1 MVSDSSQHLSVRLG
15 LMGLKTTDNDETCS
29 IASDISN
36 ADTDRIVRSTFPSP
50 SPPNSPSPTTFSDVD
65 NNNDNNTSSN
75 SRGNSYSNHIE
86 NNNTNNEDE
95 TVTEEEVYSLLTH
108 PAIVFASERL
118 SDSDYVS
125 RFHTVKVFDFD
136 QTLFQSPLPNPALW
150 DPSFIG
156 ILTSWAYC
164 GAGWWHNPG
173 TLDMGSEIEASL
185 WSGWWNEA
193 IVEKVRESSE
203 DPGCLT
209 ILLTGRNGP
218 TFGQKLVSMIQSKG
232 LDFDLIVT
240 KPTTVAL
247 LDPSRSSVSRKV
259 DKKAPA
265 SSKPVEKYLKV
276 HTFNTKHDFLYNVLY
291 EYPVIRTMHLWDD
304 RPCQIAKFRQA
315 GQEWLD
321 KKMLDHF
328 EITVVQEPMVY
339 LDPQREIDL
348 VLAMVEANNRQVDI
362 EEQGGPF
369 LVPGVGAVPRTR
381 PELRDRKI
389 WDPYETY
396 VPQKRHRIE
405 VTRMARYTGVM
416 FSEAVQRIMRDK
428 LGGSH
433 PQDRQYQQQQH
444 CHDHHYHG
452 NDVHDTNP
460 WVDRPLV
467 LRDQD
472 LGKWVVPDD
481 LHVTLCL
488 GTGTPE
494 FLESIGGLGATV
506 LVEAESV
513 GELESRIWA
522 LKVKEMKMGV
532 LPDGGEGG
540 GDGEQEGQDDDTR
553 EVRIVAPNGYLYS
566 SLDALRAAYISRPST
581 VTSLSS
587 SSSPMSTPT
596 TRTPSIQEQ
605 EASQS
610 SSHGVED
617 IPLDLVDLDR
627 LGHVV
632 LKNGESTPHIT
643 MAYDRLNGTR
653 AMDSG
658 KITQWEPLTDA
669 DGQPYPYRLVFVGT
683 VAEKKLLGMKAR
695 KAAVV
700 TKAEVSLGNLIKS
713 LTGDKTITGKELG
726 ELVQAVKEEMEKL
739 SVENRLANEE
749 RIMTIVHDVCD
760 RYETKKLLPHHNIAS
775 ASTMSMPT
783 IAIQE

>member
-1 MVSDSSQHLSVRLG
+1 MVSYSSQHLSVRLG
-15 LMGLKTTDNDETCS
+15 LVDLRSDNDETCS
-29 IASDISN
+29 ITSDTSN
-36 ADTDRIVRSTFPSP
+36 TDTDRI
-50 SPPNSPSPTTFSDVD
+50 
-65 NNNDNNTSSN
+65 
-75 SRGNSYSNHIE
+75 
-86 NNNTNNEDE
+86 
-95 TVTEEEVYSLLTH
+95 
-108 PAIVFASERL
+108 RL
-118 SDSDYVS
+118 HDSAHTA
-125 RFHTVKVFDFD
+125 RFHTAKVFDFD

-156 ILTSWAYC
+156 MLTSWAYC
-164 GAGWWHNPG
+164 GTGWWHNPG
-173 TLDMGSEIEASL
+173 TLEMGPDIEASL
-185 WSGWWNEA
+185 WDGWWNEA
-193 IVEKVRESSE
+193 IVEKVRESSG

-232 LDFDLIVT
+232 LEFDMVVT

-247 LDPSRSSVSRKV
+247 LEPSSYASKKADR
-259 DKKAPA
+259 KAPA
-265 SSKPVEKYLKV
+265 DNTSKLVEKYLKV

-291 EYPVIRTMHLWDD
+291 EYPAIRTMHLWDD

-321 KKMLDHF
+321 KKMLDYF
-328 EITVVQEPMVY
+328 EITVVQESMVY
-339 LDPQREIDL
+339 LDPQREINL

-369 LVPGVGAVPRTR
+369 LVPGIGAVPRTR

-396 VPQKRHRIE
+396 VPQRRHRIE
-405 VTRMARYTGVM
+405 VTRIVRYTGVM

-433 PQDRQYQQQQH
+433 PQDGHNHTLLFQH
-444 CHDHHYHG
+444 HI
-452 NDVHDTNP
+452 NNNNNNNTLHDTTTTP

-467 LRDQD
+467 LRGQD
-472 LGKWVVPDD
+472 LSKWVIPDD

-494 FLESIGGLGATV
+494 YLESVGGLGATV
-506 LVEAESV
+506 LVEVESV
-513 GELESRIWA
+513 GELENRIWA
-522 LKVKEMKMGV
+522 LKVKEMNLGV
-532 LPDGGEGG
+532 LSGG
-540 GDGEQEGQDDDTR
+540 GDCEQVAQDDDTR
-553 EVRIVAPNGYLYS
+553 EVRIVAPNGELYS
-566 SLDALRAAYISRPST
+566 SLEALRAAYISRPST
-581 VTSLSS
+581 AASLSS
-587 SSSPMSTPT
+587 SPVSSPT
-596 TRTPSIQEQ
+596 TRTPSIQDHH
-605 EASQS
+605 EAAQS
-610 SSHGVED
+610 SSHSD

-632 LKNGESTPHIT
+632 LKKEDTTPHIT

-669 DGQPYPYRLVFVGT
+669 QGQPFPYRLVFVGT
-683 VAEKKLLGMKAR
+683 IAEKMLLGMKAR
-695 KAAVV
+695 KMAQVS
-700 TKAEVSLGNLIKS
+700 KAEVSLGNLIKS
-713 LTGDKTITGKELG
+713 LTGDKTITGKEMG
-726 ELVQAVKEEMEKL
+726 EMIHAVKEEMEKM

-760 RYETKKLLPHHNIAS
+760 RHETKKLLSHHNSPCAS
-775 ASTMSMPT
+775 NGTNTPT

>member
-1 MVSDSSQHLSVRLG
+1 MV
-15 LMGLKTTDNDETCS
+15 
-29 IASDISN
+29 
-36 ADTDRIVRSTFPSP
+36 
-50 SPPNSPSPTTFSDVD
+50 
-65 NNNDNNTSSN
+65 
-75 SRGNSYSNHIE
+75 
-86 NNNTNNEDE
+86 
-95 TVTEEEVYSLLTH
+95 
-108 PAIVFASERL
+108 
-118 SDSDYVS
+118 
-125 RFHTVKVFDFD
+125 
-136 QTLFQSPLPNPALW
+136 
-150 DPSFIG
+150 
-156 ILTSWAYC
+156 
-164 GAGWWHNPG
+164 
-173 TLDMGSEIEASL
+173 
-185 WSGWWNEA
+185 
-193 IVEKVRESSE
+193 
-203 DPGCLT
+203 
-209 ILLTGRNGP
+209 
-218 TFGQKLVSMIQSKG
+218 QSKA
-232 LDFDLIVT
+232 LDFDLIVA

-247 LDPSRSSVSRKV
+247 LDPSSLPASKKV

-291 EYPVIRTMHLWDD
+291 EYPAIRTMHLWDD
-304 RPCQIAKFRQA
+304 RPCQIAKFHQA

-328 EITVVQEPMVY
+328 EITIVQEPMIY

-348 VLAMVEANNRQVDI
+348 VLAMVEANNCQVDI

-405 VTRMARYTGVM
+405 VTRVVRYTGVI

-433 PQDRQYQQQQH
+433 PQDRQYQQLQH
-444 CHDHHYHG
+444 YHDHHHND
-452 NDVHDTNP
+452 NDVHDAKP

-472 LGKWVVPDD
+472 LGKWVIPDD

-494 FLESIGGLGATV
+494 LLESIGGLGATV
-506 LVEAESV
+506 LVEVESV
-513 GELESRIWA
+513 GELENRIWA

-532 LPDGGEGG
+532 LSDNGEG

-553 EVRIVAPNGYLYS
+553 EVRIVAPNGHLYS

-581 VTSLSS
+581 AISL
-587 SSSPMSTPT
+587 SSSPMSTPS
-596 TRTPSIQEQ
+596 TRTPSIQDQ
-605 EASQS
+605 EAIQS
-610 SSHGVED
+610 SSHGVGD

-627 LGHVV
+627 LGHIV
-632 LKNGESTPHIT
+632 LKKVDTTPHIT
-643 MAYDRLNGTR
+643 MAYDKLNGTR

-658 KITQWEPLTDA
+658 KITQWESLTDA
-669 DGQPYPYRLVFVGT
+669 DGHPYPYRLVFVGT
-683 VAEKKLLGMKAR
+683 VAEKMLLGMKAR
-695 KAAVV
+695 KTAAV

-713 LTGDKTITGKELG
+713 LTGDMTITGKELG
-726 ELVQAVKEEMEKL
+726 EMVQAVKEEMEKL

-760 RYETKKLLPHHNIAS
+760 RYETKKLLSHHNVAS
-775 ASTMSMPT
+775 ASTMPMPT

>member
-1 MVSDSSQHLSVRLG
+1 MVSYSSQHLSVRLG
-15 LMGLKTTDNDETCS
+15 LVGLRSDNDETCS

-50 SPPNSPSPTTFSDVD
+50 SPPHSPSPTFSAFDTINTNA
-65 NNNDNNTSSN
+65 NNNNSVHINTN
-75 SRGNSYSNHIE
+75 TNGNSSSTSNNDQGI
-86 NNNTNNEDE
+86 NTNPKES
-95 TVTEEEVYSLLTH
+95 YSLLTH
-108 PAIVFASERL
+108 PAIVFASEQL
-118 SDSDYVS
+118 QDSAYTA
-125 RFHTVKVFDFD
+125 RFHTAKVFDFD

-164 GAGWWHNPG
+164 GTGWWHNPG
-173 TLDMGSEIEASL
+173 TLEMGPDIEASI
-185 WSGWWNEA
+185 WDGWWNEA

-247 LDPSRSSVSRKV
+247 LEPSSTSISKKADR
-259 DKKAPA
+259 KAPA
-265 SSKPVEKYLKV
+265 DSNSKPVEKYLKV

-291 EYPVIRTMHLWDD
+291 EYPAIRTMHLWDD

-328 EITVVQEPMVY
+328 EITVVQEPMIY

-348 VLAMVEANNRQVDI
+348 VLAMVEANNHQVDI

-369 LVPGVGAVPRTR
+369 LVPGVGAAPRTR

-405 VTRMARYTGVM
+405 VTRVVRYTGVM
-416 FSEAVQRIMRDK
+416 FSEAVQRIMREK

-433 PQDRQYQQQQH
+433 SQDGHNHTLLFQH
-444 CHDHHYHG
+444 HI
-452 NDVHDTNP
+452 NNSNTLHDTTTP

-467 LRDQD
+467 LRSQN

-494 FLESIGGLGATV
+494 YLESVGGLGATV
-506 LVEAESV
+506 LVEVESV
-513 GELESRIWA
+513 GELENRIWA
-522 LKVKEMKMGV
+522 LKVREMNLGV
-532 LPDGGEGG
+532 LSGGAC
-540 GDGEQEGQDDDTR
+540 EQVVQNDDTR
-553 EVRIVAPNGYLYS
+553 EVRIVAPNGELYS

-581 VTSLSS
+581 AASLSS
-587 SSSPMSTPT
+587 SPVSSPT
-596 TRTPSIQEQ
+596 TRTPSIQDQQ
-605 EASQS
+605 EGFQS
-610 SSHGVED
+610 SSHSD
-617 IPLDLVDLDR
+617 IPLDQIDLNR
-627 LGHVV
+627 LGHVL
-632 LKNGESTPHIT
+632 LKKEDTTPHIT

-658 KITQWEPLTDA
+658 KITNWEPLTDTQ
-669 DGQPYPYRLVFVGT
+669 GQPFHYRLVFVGT
-683 VAEKKLLGMKAR
+683 IAEKILLGMKAR
-695 KAAVV
+695 KTAQVS
-700 TKAEVSLGNLIKS
+700 KAEVSLGNLIKS
-713 LTGDKTITGKELG
+713 LTGDKTITGKEMG
-726 ELVQAVKEEMEKL
+726 EMIQAVKEEMEKL

-760 RYETKKLLPHHNIAS
+760 RHETKKLLSHHNS
-775 ASTMSMPT
+775 PCTSTGTNTPT
-783 IAIQE
+783 IAISE

>member
-1 MVSDSSQHLSVRLG
+1 MVSYSSQHLSVRLG
-15 LMGLKTTDNDETCS
+15 LMGLNTTDNDETCS

-36 ADTDRIVRSTFPSP
+36 TDTDRIVRSTFPSP
-50 SPPNSPSPTTFSDVD
+50 SPPDSPSPATFSDFD

-75 SRGNSYSNHIE
+75 SRGNSYSNHTE
-86 NNNTNNEDE
+86 NNNTNNEDKP
-95 TVTEEEVYSLLTH
+95 VTEEEEYPFLTH

-118 SDSDYVS
+118 SESDYVS
-125 RFHTVKVFDFD
+125 RFHTVEVFDFD

-164 GAGWWHNPG
+164 GTGWWHNPG
-173 TLDMGSEIEASL
+173 TLDMGPEIEASL

-193 IVEKVRESSE
+193 IVERVRESSE
-203 DPGCLT
+203 NSGCLT

-247 LDPSRSSVSRKV
+247 LDPSRSSASRKV

-291 EYPVIRTMHLWDD
+291 EYPTIRTMHLWDD

-315 GQEWLD
+315 GQEWLN

-328 EITVVQEPMVY
+328 EITFVQEPMIY

-405 VTRMARYTGVM
+405 VTRMVRYTGVM

-433 PQDRQYQQQQH
+433 PQDRRYQQQQH
-444 CHDHHYHG
+444 CHDHHHHN
-452 NDVHDTNP
+452 NDVHDTNS

-540 GDGEQEGQDDDTR
+540 DGEQGGQEDDTR
-553 EVRIVAPNGYLYS
+553 EVRIVAPNGHLYS
-566 SLDALRAAYISRPST
+566 SLNALRAAYISRPST
-581 VTSLSS
+581 AISLLSS
-587 SSSPMSTPT
+587 PSPMSTPT
-596 TRTPSIQEQ
+596 TKTPSIQEQ
-605 EASQS
+605 EETQS
-610 SSHGVED
+610 SNHDVED
-617 IPLDLVDLDR
+617 IPLDLVDLD
-627 LGHVV
+627 H
-632 LKNGESTPHIT
+632 
-643 MAYDRLNGTR
+643 
-653 AMDSG
+653 
-658 KITQWEPLTDA
+658 A

-683 VAEKKLLGMKAR
+683 VAEKILLGMKAR

-726 ELVQAVKEEMEKL
+726 ELVQAAKEEMEKL

-760 RYETKKLLPHHNIAS
+760 RHETKKLLSHHNIAS
-775 ASTMSMPT
+775 ASTMPMPT

>member
-1 MVSDSSQHLSVRLG
+1 
-15 LMGLKTTDNDETCS
+15 MGLKTTDNDETCS

-36 ADTDRIVRSTFPSP
+36 TDTDRIVRSTFPSP
-50 SPPNSPSPTTFSDVD
+50 SPPSSPSPATFSNFDN
-65 NNNDNNTSSN
+65 NNNDNISNNNGSS
-75 SRGNSYSNHIE
+75 STYSNNTE
-86 NNNTNNEDE
+86 TNNTNKQDE
-95 TVTEEEVYSLLTH
+95 PLAEKEEYSLLTH

-164 GAGWWHNPG
+164 GTGWWHNPG
-173 TLDMGSEIEASL
+173 TLEMGPEIEASL
-185 WSGWWNEA
+185 WDGWWNET

-218 TFGQKLVSMIQSKG
+218 TFGQKLVSMIQRKG

-247 LDPSRSSVSRKV
+247 LDPSRSSATRKV

-265 SSKPVEKYLKV
+265 NSKPVEKYLKV

-291 EYPVIRTMHLWDD
+291 EYPAIRTMHLWDD

-328 EITVVQEPMVY
+328 DITVVQEPMVY

-405 VTRMARYTGVM
+405 VTRVVRYTGVM

-433 PQDRQYQQQQH
+433 PQDQQYQQQ
-444 CHDHHYHG
+444 HHYHDHLHND
-452 NDVHDTNP
+452 NDVHDANP

-506 LVEAESV
+506 LVEVESV
-513 GELESRIWA
+513 GELENRIWA

-532 LPDGGEGG
+532 LSNAGEGG
-540 GDGEQEGQDDDTR
+540 DSEQKAQVDDTR
-553 EVRIVAPNGYLYS
+553 EVRIVAPNGDVYS
-566 SLDALRAAYISRPST
+566 SLDTLRAAYISRPST

-587 SSSPMSTPT
+587 SPMSTPT
-596 TRTPSIQEQ
+596 TRTPSIHEQ
-605 EASQS
+605 EGTQS
-610 SSHGVED
+610 SSHGIED
-617 IPLDLVDLDR
+617 FPLDLVDLDR

-632 LKNGESTPHIT
+632 LKKDDSTPHIT
-643 MAYDRLNGTR
+643 MAYDKLNGTR

-669 DGQPYPYRLVFVGT
+669 NGQPYPYRLVFVGT
-683 VAEKKLLGMKAR
+683 VAEKMLLGMKAR
-695 KAAVV
+695 KTAVV
-700 TKAEVSLGNLIKS
+700 TKAEVSLGSLIKS

-726 ELVQAVKEEMEKL
+726 EMVQAVKEEMEKL

-749 RIMTIVHDVCD
+749 RIQTIVHDVCD
-760 RYETKKLLPHHNIAS
+760 RHETKKLLSHHNVAS

>member
-1 MVSDSSQHLSVRLG
+1 MVSYSSQHLSVRLG
-15 LMGLKTTDNDETCS
+15 LVGLKSDHDETCS

-50 SPPNSPSPTTFSDVD
+50 SPPNSPSPTFSAFD
-65 NNNDNNTSSN
+65 NNTNDNNID
-75 SRGNSYSNHIE
+75 SNHI
-86 NNNTNNEDE
+86 NNTNGNNCDC
-95 TVTEEEVYSLLTH
+95 TGNDQGATNNNPTESYSLLTH

-118 SDSDYVS
+118 LDSDYIS
-125 RFHTVKVFDFD
+125 RFHTAKVFDFD

-164 GAGWWHNPG
+164 GTGWWHNPG
-173 TLDMGSEIEASL
+173 TLEMGPDIEASL
-185 WSGWWNEA
+185 WDGWWNEA

-218 TFGQKLVSMIQSKG
+218 TFGQKLVSMIQSKR
-232 LDFDLIVT
+232 LDFDLVVT

-247 LDPSRSSVSRKV
+247 LDPSMSSASRRANR
-259 DKKAPA
+259 KAPA
-265 SSKPVEKYLKV
+265 GSTGKPVDEYLKV

-291 EYPVIRTMHLWDD
+291 EYPAIRTMHLWDD

-328 EITVVQEPMVY
+328 EITVVQESMVY
-339 LDPQREIDL
+339 LDPQREVDM

-405 VTRMARYTGVM
+405 VTRMVRYTGVM

-428 LGGSH
+428 LSGGSH
-433 PQDRQYQQQQH
+433 SQDQH
-444 CHDHHYHG
+444 NHTLLFQHHINNNG
-452 NDVHDTNP
+452 DNNVHDSTTP

-467 LRDQD
+467 LRGQD
-472 LGKWVVPDD
+472 LGKWIVPDD

-494 FLESIGGLGATV
+494 YLESVGGLGATV
-506 LVEAESV
+506 LVEVVSI
-513 GELESRIWA
+513 GELENRIWA
-522 LKVKEMKMGV
+522 LKVKEMNLGV
-532 LPDGGEGG
+532 LSG
-540 GDGEQEGQDDDTR
+540 GDGEQGAQDDDTR
-553 EVRIVAPNGYLYS
+553 EVRIVAPNGELYS

-581 VTSLSS
+581 VASF
-587 SSSPMSTPT
+587 SSSPVSSPT
-596 TRTPSIQEQ
+596 TRTPSIQDHQ
-605 EASQS
+605 EATQLSTHAGS
-610 SSHGVED
+610 D

-632 LKNGESTPHIT
+632 LKKEDSTPHIT

-658 KITQWEPLTDA
+658 KITQWEPLTDTQ
-669 DGQPYPYRLVFVGT
+669 GQPCPYRLVFVGT
-683 VAEKKLLGMKAR
+683 VAEKLLLGMKAR
-695 KAAVV
+695 KTAQVS
-700 TKAEVSLGNLIKS
+700 KAEVSLGNLIKS
-713 LTGDKTITGKELG
+713 LTGDKTISGKEMG
-726 ELVQAVKEEMEKL
+726 EMIQAVKEEMEKM
-739 SVENRLANEE
+739 SVENRIANEE

-760 RYETKKLLPHHNIAS
+760 RHETKKLHSHHS
-775 ASTMSMPT
+775 SPCASTGTNTPT
-783 IAIQE
+783 IAIHE

>member
-1 MVSDSSQHLSVRLG
+1 
-15 LMGLKTTDNDETCS
+15 MGPD
-29 IASDISN
+29 
-36 ADTDRIVRSTFPSP
+36 
-50 SPPNSPSPTTFSDVD
+50 
-65 NNNDNNTSSN
+65 
-75 SRGNSYSNHIE
+75 
-86 NNNTNNEDE
+86 
-95 TVTEEEVYSLLTH
+95 
-108 PAIVFASERL
+108 
-118 SDSDYVS
+118 
-125 RFHTVKVFDFD
+125 
-136 QTLFQSPLPNPALW
+136 
-150 DPSFIG
+150 
-156 ILTSWAYC
+156 
-164 GAGWWHNPG
+164 
-173 TLDMGSEIEASL
+173 IEASL
-185 WSGWWNEA
+185 WDGWWNEA
-193 IVEKVRESSE
+193 IVEKVKESSE

-232 LDFDLIVT
+232 LDFDLVVT

-247 LDPSRSSVSRKV
+247 IDPAQSSTSR
-259 DKKAPA
+259 KAPA
-265 SSKPVEKYLKV
+265 GSKSVEKYLKV

-291 EYPVIRTMHLWDD
+291 EYPAIRTMHLWDD

-348 VLAMVEANNRQVDI
+348 VLAMVEANNRQVDV

-369 LVPGVGAVPRTR
+369 LVPGVGAIPRTR

-405 VTRMARYTGVM
+405 MTRVVRYTGVM
-416 FSEAVQRIMRDK
+416 FSEAVQRIIRDK
-428 LGGSH
+428 LGGRGGSH
-433 PQDRQYQQQQH
+433 HYPQQDR
-444 CHDHHYHG
+444 HDNHSI
-452 NDVHDTNP
+452 VHEGDSSRSSF
-460 WVDRPLV
+460 WLDRPLM

-494 FLESIGGLGATV
+494 FLKAIGGLGATV
-506 LVEAESV
+506 LVEVDSV
-513 GELESRIWA
+513 GELENRIWA
-522 LKVKEMKMGV
+522 LKVKEMKMGAEHGSM
-532 LPDGGEGG
+532 LTNG
-540 GDGEQEGQDDDTR
+540 GDGGGQEVQDDDTDTR
-553 EVRIVAPNGYLYS
+553 ELRIVAPNGQLYS

-587 SSSPMSTPT
+587 SPMSSPT

-605 EASQS
+605 DAAQS
-610 SSHGVED
+610 SSHGEN

-632 LKNGESTPHIT
+632 MKKDDSTPHIT

-653 AMDSG
+653 AVDSG
-658 KITQWEPLTDA
+658 KITQWEPLTDSR
-669 DGQPYPYRLVFVGT
+669 GEPYPYRLVLVGT
-683 VAEKKLLGMKAR
+683 VAEKLLLGMKAR
-695 KAAVV
+695 KTAPV

-713 LTGDKTITGKELG
+713 LTGDKTITGREMG
-726 ELVQAVKEEMEKL
+726 EMIQAAKEEMEKMA
-739 SVENRLANEE
+739 VENRLANEE

-760 RYETKKLLPHHNIAS
+760 RHETKKLQL
-775 ASTMSMPT
+775 STCTAVSTPT

>member
-1 MVSDSSQHLSVRLG
+1 MVSYSNQHLSVRLG
-15 LMGLKTTDNDETCS
+15 LMGLNTGDNDETCS
-29 IASDISN
+29 IASDISSTSN
-36 ADTDRIVRSTFPSP
+36 TDTDRIVRSTFPSP
-50 SPPNSPSPTTFSDVD
+50 SPPNSPSPTTISTF
-65 NNNDNNTSSN
+65 DNNTSNSSN
-75 SRGNSYSNHIE
+75 NSHNHHTD
-86 NNNTNNEDE
+86 NSNTNKEDE
-95 TVTEEEVYSLLTH
+95 AVAKEEFSLLTH
-108 PAIVFASERL
+108 PAVVFASERL
-118 SDSDYVS
+118 FNSDYVS

-164 GAGWWHNPG
+164 GTGWWHNSG
-173 TLDMGSEIEASL
+173 TLEMGPEIEASL
-185 WSGWWNEA
+185 WDGWWNEA

-247 LDPSRSSVSRKV
+247 LDPSGSSVSRKV
-259 DKKAPA
+259 NKVSA
-265 SSKPVEKYLKV
+265 SSKPIEKYLKV

-291 EYPVIRTMHLWDD
+291 EYPAIRTMHLWDD

-321 KKMLDHF
+321 KKMLDRF

-405 VTRMARYTGVM
+405 VTRMVRYTGVM

-433 PQDRQYQQQQH
+433 PQDRQYQQQ
-444 CHDHHYHG
+444 HYHEHHH
-452 NDVHDTNP
+452 NDVHDANP
-460 WVDRPLV
+460 WIDRPLV

-472 LGKWVVPDD
+472 LGKWVIPDD

-506 LVEAESV
+506 LVEVESV
-513 GELESRIWA
+513 GELENRIWA
-522 LKVKEMKMGV
+522 LKVKEMKMGASSSSGV
-532 LPDGGEGG
+532 E
-540 GDGEQEGQDDDTR
+540 GDGEQGGQDDDTC
-553 EVRIVAPNGYLYS
+553 EVRIVAPDGHLYS

-581 VTSLSS
+581 VISLSS
-587 SSSPMSTPT
+587 SPVSTPT

-605 EASQS
+605 EATQS
-610 SSHGVED
+610 SILDGED

-632 LKNGESTPHIT
+632 LKKDDSMPHIT

-653 AMDSG
+653 VMDSD
-658 KITQWEPLTDA
+658 KITKWEPLTDA

-683 VAEKKLLGMKAR
+683 VAEKMLLGMKAR
-695 KAAVV
+695 KTGVV

-726 ELVQAVKEEMEKL
+726 EMVQAVKEEMDKL

-760 RYETKKLLPHHNIAS
+760 RHETKKLLSHSHHSS
-775 ASTMSMPT
+775 APVCTMAMPT

>member
-1 MVSDSSQHLSVRLG
+1 MVSYSSQHLSVRLG
-15 LMGLKTTDNDETCS
+15 LMGLRADSNDETCS
-29 IASDISN
+29 IASDNSN

-50 SPPNSPSPTTFSDVD
+50 SPPNSPSPATFSNFDKNDTDD
-65 NNNDNNTSSN
+65 NNNTTTTNNSSN
-75 SRGNSYSNHIE
+75 NNSANKDVE
-86 NNNTNNEDE
+86 AL
-95 TVTEEEVYSLLTH
+95 EEEYSLLTH
-108 PAIVFASERL
+108 PAVVFASEQL
-118 SDSDYVS
+118 SDDNYVS
-125 RFHTVKVFDFD
+125 GFHTVKVFDFD

-164 GAGWWHNPG
+164 GTGWWHNPG
-173 TLDMGSEIEASL
+173 TLEMGPEIEASL
-185 WSGWWNEA
+185 WDGWWNEA
-193 IVEKVRESSE
+193 IVEKVKESSE

-218 TFGQKLVSMIQSKG
+218 TFGQKLVNMIQSKG
-232 LDFDLIVT
+232 LNFDLVVT
-240 KPTTVAL
+240 KPTTVAPL
-247 LDPSRSSVSRKV
+247 APSQSSASRKV
-259 DKKAPA
+259 DRKAPA

-291 EYPVIRTMHLWDD
+291 EYPAIRTMHLWDD

-315 GQEWLD
+315 GQEWLE

-328 EITVVQEPMVY
+328 DITIVQESMIY

-369 LVPGVGAVPRTR
+369 LVPGVGTVPRTR

-405 VTRMARYTGVM
+405 VTRMVRYTGVM
-416 FSEAVQRIMRDK
+416 WDK

-433 PQDRQYQQQQH
+433 PQDRQQE
-444 CHDHHYHG
+444 HYHDDHL
-452 NDVHDTNP
+452 NDVRDAKP

-467 LRDQD
+467 LRNQD
-472 LGKWVVPDD
+472 LDKWVVPDD

-506 LVEAESV
+506 LVEVESV
-513 GELESRIWA
+513 GELENRIWA
-522 LKVKEMKMGV
+522 LKVKEMKMGAF
-532 LPDGGEGG
+532 GG
-540 GDGEQEGQDDDTR
+540 GDEQVAQEVDNR
-553 EVRIVAPNGYLYS
+553 EIRIVAPDGQLYS
-566 SLDALRAAYISRPST
+566 SVDALRAAYISRPST

-587 SSSPMSTPT
+587 SPMSTPS
-596 TRTPSIQEQ
+596 TRTPSFQEQ
-605 EASQS
+605 EATQS
-610 SSHGVED
+610 SSGYGGKD

-627 LGHVV
+627 PGHIV
-632 LKNGESTPHIT
+632 LKQSESVPHIT

-658 KITQWEPLTDA
+658 KITHWESLTTA
-669 DGQPYPYRLVFVGT
+669 DGQAYPYRLVFVGT
-683 VAEKKLLGMKAR
+683 VAEKMLLGMKAR
-695 KAAVV
+695 KTAQV

-726 ELVQAVKEEMEKL
+726 EMVQAVKEEMEKL

-760 RYETKKLLPHHNIAS
+760 RHETKKLLLLSHHHHHNSAS
-775 ASTMSMPT
+775 ASTTPLPT
-783 IAIQE
+783 IAILE

>member
-1 MVSDSSQHLSVRLG
+1 
-15 LMGLKTTDNDETCS
+15 MGLKTTDNDETCS

-36 ADTDRIVRSTFPSP
+36 TDTDRIIRSTFPSP
-50 SPPNSPSPTTFSDVD
+50 SPPNSPFPATFSNMD
-65 NNNDNNTSSN
+65 NNNGSNTYSN
-75 SRGNSYSNHIE
+75 STT
-86 NNNTNNEDE
+86 NNNTNKEDDPVSE
-95 TVTEEEVYSLLTH
+95 KEDYSLLTH
-108 PAIVFASERL
+108 PAIVFASKRL
-118 SDSDYVS
+118 SDSNYVS
-125 RFHTVKVFDFD
+125 RFHTVNVFDFD

-164 GAGWWHNPG
+164 GTGWWHNPG
-173 TLDMGSEIEASL
+173 TLEMGPEIEASL
-185 WSGWWNEA
+185 WDGWWNEA
-193 IVEKVRESSE
+193 IVAKVRESSE

-218 TFGQKLVSMIQSKG
+218 TFGQKLVSMVQSKA
-232 LDFDLIVT
+232 LDFDLIVA

-247 LDPSRSSVSRKV
+247 LDPSPSSASKKV

-291 EYPVIRTMHLWDD
+291 EYPAIRTMHLWDD
-304 RPCQIAKFRQA
+304 RPCQIAKFHQA

-328 EITVVQEPMVY
+328 EITIVQEPMIY

-405 VTRMARYTGVM
+405 VTRVVRYTGVM

-433 PQDRQYQQQQH
+433 PQDRQYQQLQH
-444 CHDHHYHG
+444 YHDHHYND
-452 NDVHDTNP
+452 NDVHDAKP

-472 LGKWVVPDD
+472 LGKWVIPDD

-494 FLESIGGLGATV
+494 LLESIGGLGATV
-506 LVEAESV
+506 LVEVESV
-513 GELESRIWA
+513 GELENRIWA

-532 LPDGGEGG
+532 LSDNGEG

-553 EVRIVAPNGYLYS
+553 EVRIVAPNGHLYF

-581 VTSLSS
+581 AISL
-587 SSSPMSTPT
+587 SSSPMSTPS
-596 TRTPSIQEQ
+596 TRTPSIQDQ
-605 EASQS
+605 EAILS
-610 SSHGVED
+610 SSHGVGD

-627 LGHVV
+627 LGHIV
-632 LKNGESTPHIT
+632 LKKVDTAPHIT
-643 MAYDRLNGTR
+643 MAYDKLNGTR

-658 KITQWEPLTDA
+658 KITQWESLTDA
-669 DGQPYPYRLVFVGT
+669 DGHPYPYRLVFVGT
-683 VAEKKLLGMKAR
+683 VAEKMLLGMKAR
-695 KAAVV
+695 KTAAV

-726 ELVQAVKEEMEKL
+726 EMVQAVKEEMEKL

-749 RIMTIVHDVCD
+749 RIMTIVHDLCD
-760 RYETKKLLPHHNIAS
+760 RYETKKLLSHHNVAS
-775 ASTMSMPT
+775 ASTMPMPT

>member
-1 MVSDSSQHLSVRLG
+1 
-15 LMGLKTTDNDETCS
+15 
-29 IASDISN
+29 
-36 ADTDRIVRSTFPSP
+36 
-50 SPPNSPSPTTFSDVD
+50 
-65 NNNDNNTSSN
+65 
-75 SRGNSYSNHIE
+75 
-86 NNNTNNEDE
+86 
-95 TVTEEEVYSLLTH
+95 
-108 PAIVFASERL
+108 
-118 SDSDYVS
+118 
-125 RFHTVKVFDFD
+125 
-136 QTLFQSPLPNPALW
+136 
-150 DPSFIG
+150 
-156 ILTSWAYC
+156 
-164 GAGWWHNPG
+164 
-173 TLDMGSEIEASL
+173 
-185 WSGWWNEA
+185 
-193 IVEKVRESSE
+193 
-203 DPGCLT
+203 
-209 ILLTGRNGP
+209 
-218 TFGQKLVSMIQSKG
+218 MIQSKG

-247 LDPSRSSVSRKV
+247 LGPSEPSVSRKV

-265 SSKPVEKYLKV
+265 SSKPIEKYLKV

-291 EYPVIRTMHLWDD
+291 EYPAIRTMHLWDD

-381 PELRDRKI
+381 PELRDRNI

-396 VPQKRHRIE
+396 IPQKRHRIE
-405 VTRMARYTGVM
+405 VTRMVRYTGVM

-433 PQDRQYQQQQH
+433 SQDRQYQQQH
-444 CHDHHYHG
+444 YHDHYH
-452 NDVHDTNP
+452 NDVHGAKP
-460 WVDRPLV
+460 WIDRPLV
-467 LRDQD
+467 LRNQD
-472 LGKWVVPDD
+472 LGKWVIPDD

-494 FLESIGGLGATV
+494 FLESVGGLGATV
-506 LVEAESV
+506 LVEVESV
-513 GELESRIWA
+513 GELENRIWA

-532 LPDGGEGG
+532 LSGGGVKGEG
-540 GDGEQEGQDDDTR
+540 EQRGQDNDTR
-553 EVRIVAPNGYLYS
+553 EVRIVAPDGHLYS
-566 SLDALRAAYISRPST
+566 SLDSLRAAYISRPST

-587 SSSPMSTPT
+587 SPVSTPT

-605 EASQS
+605 EATLS
-610 SSHGVED
+610 SIFGGED

-627 LGHVV
+627 LGHV
-632 LKNGESTPHIT
+632 LKKGDSTPHIT

-669 DGQPYPYRLVFVGT
+669 DGQPFPYRLVFVGT
-683 VAEKKLLGMKAR
+683 IAEKMLLGMKAR
-695 KAAVV
+695 KTAVV

-726 ELVQAVKEEMEKL
+726 EMVQAVKEEMEKL

-760 RYETKKLLPHHNIAS
+760 RHETKKLLSHSHHSSAS
-775 ASTMSMPT
+775 ACTMAVPT

>member
-1 MVSDSSQHLSVRLG
+1 MVSYSSQHLSVRLG

-36 ADTDRIVRSTFPSP
+36 TDTDRIIRSTFPSP
-50 SPPNSPSPTTFSDVD
+50 SPPNSPFPATFSNMD
-65 NNNDNNTSSN
+65 NNSGSNTYSN
-75 SRGNSYSNHIE
+75 STT
-86 NNNTNNEDE
+86 NNNTNKEDDPVSE
-95 TVTEEEVYSLLTH
+95 KEDYSLLTH
-108 PAIVFASERL
+108 PAIVFASKRL
-118 SDSDYVS
+118 SDSNYVS
-125 RFHTVKVFDFD
+125 RFHTVNVFDFD

-164 GAGWWHNPG
+164 GTGWWHNPG
-173 TLDMGSEIEASL
+173 TLEMGPEIEASL
-185 WSGWWNEA
+185 WDGWWNEA
-193 IVEKVRESSE
+193 IVAKVRESSE

-218 TFGQKLVSMIQSKG
+218 TFGQKLVSMVQSKA
-232 LDFDLIVT
+232 LDFDLIVA

-247 LDPSRSSVSRKV
+247 LDPSSSPASKKV

-291 EYPVIRTMHLWDD
+291 EYPAIRTMHLWDD
-304 RPCQIAKFRQA
+304 RPCQIAKFHQA

-328 EITVVQEPMVY
+328 EITIVQEPMIY

-405 VTRMARYTGVM
+405 VTRVVRYTGVM

-433 PQDRQYQQQQH
+433 PQDRQFQQLQH
-444 CHDHHYHG
+444 YHDHHHND
-452 NDVHDTNP
+452 NDVHDAKP

-472 LGKWVVPDD
+472 LGKWVIPDD

-494 FLESIGGLGATV
+494 LLESIGGLGATV
-506 LVEAESV
+506 LVEVESV
-513 GELESRIWA
+513 GELENRIWA

-532 LPDGGEGG
+532 LSDNGG

-553 EVRIVAPNGYLYS
+553 EVRIVAPNGHLYS

-581 VTSLSS
+581 AISL
-587 SSSPMSTPT
+587 SSSPMSTPS
-596 TRTPSIQEQ
+596 TRTPSIQDQ
-605 EASQS
+605 EAIQS
-610 SSHGVED
+610 SSHGVGD

-627 LGHVV
+627 LGHIV
-632 LKNGESTPHIT
+632 LKKVDTTPHIT
-643 MAYDRLNGTR
+643 MAYDKLNGTR

-658 KITQWEPLTDA
+658 KITKWESLTDA
-669 DGQPYPYRLVFVGT
+669 DGHPYPYRLVFVGT
-683 VAEKKLLGMKAR
+683 VAEKMLLGMKAR
-695 KAAVV
+695 KTAAV

-726 ELVQAVKEEMEKL
+726 EMVQAVKEEMEKL

-760 RYETKKLLPHHNIAS
+760 RYETKKLLSHHNVAS
-775 ASTMSMPT
+775 ASTMPMPT